1 MLSISLV
8 VFGLGDSDAYLASSL
23 RSKFPINLFNPG
35 ENKTDKTDSTL
46 RRDVMT
52 IYDRKCVVCGVGP
65 TANRVIS
72 CAHILN
78 SAKACETLFIKWT
91 ERNFLALCGT
101 RNDEGSCHD
110 AFDKGKMSF
119 MHISGESTLWKVIG
133 GGSDRHNRTVDLKS
147 NPYKRTLHT
156 HFARCIVNQSLV
168 LPIEAEDIDP
178 DDVTVSNS
186 MEDKSTTIFNSS
198 VNSVVSAEFITN
210 VERSRID

>member
-23 RSKFPINLFNPG
+23 RLKFPINIFNPG
-35 ENKTDKTDSTL
+35 KNRTDKTDTTL

-52 IYDRKCVVCGVGP
+52 IYDRKCVVCGVDP
-65 TANRVIS
+65 TANRLIS
-72 CAHILN
+72 CVHILN
-78 SAKACETLFIKWT
+78 SAKACKTLLIKWT
-91 ERNFLALCGT
+91 KRNFLALCGSYG
-101 RNDEGSCHD
+101 DEGSCHD

-133 GGSDRHNRTVDLKS
+133 GGPDLHNRIVDLKS

-156 HFARCIVNQSLV
+156 HLARCIVNQSLV

-178 DDVTVSNS
+178 DDVSASNS
-186 MEDKSTTIFNSS
+186 IEDKSTTISNPS